1 VPVIESDNEEIYASD
16 DADDSRY
23 FTSTAAK
30 EEYGKTDRKAHHVVN
45 PRSH

>member
-1 VPVIESDNEEIYASD
+1 MLQTTPTIH
-16 DADDSRY
+16 AD

-30 EEYGKTDRKAHHVVN
+30 EEYGKTDRKAHHVAN